1 MHLFILENYHKLPTG
16 AEKTTKI
23 KDWNETFQLLI
34 KALKQLYY
42 YSTDVYIYQLE
53 DIENAAYLVATCT
66 TMIDVFFFQL
76 RDVKL
81 AYCNKNEGHANCS
94 ISCTG

>member
-1 MHLFILENYHKLPTG
+1 MKFGNSKCNRKYKSNLRCI
-16 AEKTTKI
+16 
-23 KDWNETFQLLI
+23 
-34 KALKQLYY
+34 
-42 YSTDVYIYQLE
+42 YIYQLE

-66 TMIDVFFFQL
+66 IMIDVFFFQL

>member
-1 MHLFILENYHKLPTG
+1 M
-16 AEKTTKI
+16 KI
-23 KDWNETFQLLI
+23 KDWNETFKLLI
-34 KALKQLYY
+34 KAIKQLYY
-42 YSTDVYIYQLE
+42 QSGELRSTDVYMNMLE
-53 DIENAAYLVATCT
+53 DIENAAYLVATCS

>member
-1 MHLFILENYHKLPTG
+1 M
-16 AEKTTKI
+16 KI
-23 KDWNETFQLLI
+23 KDWNEI
-34 KALKQLYY
+34 
-42 YSTDVYIYQLE
+42 YIYQLE
-53 DIENAAYLVATCT
+53 DIKNAAYLVATCT

>member
-1 MHLFILENYHKLPTG
+1 MFHMC
-16 AEKTTKI
+16 
-23 KDWNETFQLLI
+23 
-34 KALKQLYY
+34 
-42 YSTDVYIYQLE
+42 VLE

>member
-1 MHLFILENYHKLPTG
+1 MQNAFQTNRSLEECIYLFILENYHEIPFG
-16 AEKTTKI
+16 EEKTMKI
-23 KDWNETFQLLI
+23 KDRN
-34 KALKQLYY
+34 
-42 YSTDVYIYQLE
+42 IYQLE

-66 TMIDVFFFQL
+66 IMIDVFFFQL

>member
-1 MHLFILENYHKLPTG
+1 M
-16 AEKTTKI
+16 
-23 KDWNETFQLLI
+23 
-34 KALKQLYY
+34 
-42 YSTDVYIYQLE
+42 LE

-66 TMIDVFFFQL
+66 MMIDVFFFQL

-94 ISCTG
+94 ITVVQDEPFGKENHSTRCF